1 MGGKGVLPQTLA
13 DPAGSNRIGVV
24 CQLWTGTPR
33 RCVRTGT
40 CRHAHPSLEHDPHDA
55 RTARVVP
62 ERLVWAGSARWE
74 GVEMRAW
81 PGVLRSSPRP
91 GSGTSAV
98 ALPPLW
104 RVEANACDQGGGPM
118 TTQTWKTRLA
128 RLTLMSACVLAL
140 TGCTERVALGPE
152 VIQGQTPD
160 G

>member
-1 MGGKGVLPQTLA
+1 SSSLPTKGHGWVVSSGPSTRSAWRAAANVRRAWSFVRMGGKGVLPQTLA

-40 CRHAHPSLEHDPHDA
+40 WRHAHPSLEHDPHDA

-91 GSGTSAV
+91 CSGTSAV

-104 RVEANACDQGGGPM
+104 RVEANAYDQGGGPM
-118 TTQTWKTRLA
+118 TTQTWK
-128 RLTLMSACVLAL
+128 
-140 TGCTERVALGPE
+140 
-152 VIQGQTPD
+152 
-160 G
+160 